1 MWSFL
6 GASTVQTNL
15 LNPKWFIVI
24 LRAQTVASPTFT
36 MNTVPKPPLYSLLE
50 GTPYNATVSMTSPS
64 QQSSSSSSPSLPEW
78 SFLQASTVQTNL
90 LKPKWFMAIYRAQNG
105 ARVLPSPWVQY
116 QSLPCSCCWRVPH
129 PTPRGPG
136 CTPHWTNTALSSC
149 WGSWPGA
156 WGPGQVCP
164 QTSWWCWGQEH
175 YHVLH
180 SNSHATTIQHCQ
192 YTTSVF
198 FFFLRRRKSATKGYS
213 QNHIQY
219 EHIESAQEQR
229 TALC

>member
-1 MWSFL
+1 M
-6 GASTVQTNL
+6 
-15 LNPKWFIVI
+15 I
-24 LRAQTVASPTFT
+24 LRSQTVASHTFT
-36 MNTVPKPPLYSLLE
+36 ISTVPKPSLYTLLE
-50 GTPYNATVSMTSPS
+50 GTPSNTTVSMTSPS

-78 SFLQASTVQTNL
+78 SFLRASTVQTNLKPKWFIVIYRAQSEPSSPSMPEWSFLRASTAQTNL

-105 ARVLPSPWVQY
+105 ARVLPSPWVLY
-116 QSLPCSCCWRVPH
+116 QSLPCSRCWRVPH

-164 QTSWWCWGQEH
+164 QTSWWPWGQEH

-180 SNSHATTIQHCQ
+180 SNSHTT
-192 YTTSVF
+192 TT
-198 FFFLRRRKSATKGYS
+198 
-213 QNHIQY
+213 
-219 EHIESAQEQR
+219 
-229 TALC
+229 